1 MGSSSLVVS
10 SPDLEQASGLPGPGS
25 HALLVARLGTDEA
38 EPPVLRLFAGRLTA
52 ELVSG
57 SLRAVRYDGREVLRA
72 VGCVVG
78 GLAPA
83 TAVEDLSIEREA
95 GSFAVRFRGRA
106 AGHAG
111 AFDVRIAGD
120 ADGNLRFDL
129 TAPAAGGAADGIG
142 LRVLY
147 PVVGVAGRP
156 VVVEHDDG
164 RVEQSAFP
172 DLIEP
177 APPFTAVRAITHRV
191 AEGLSATCRFEGAR
205 FDMVDLR
212 AWSDAAYET
221 RATGVRAR
229 ETGARDTDAGD
240 SLPDDSLAGSAP
252 SQPSDGG
259 QRDAG
264 IVQCLRLSIADT
276 RPPAAAIARAGIT
289 TLGFGT
295 VAGYFPRV
303 GLFVTPEET
312 ARTMARLGDLLEI
325 APQALLC
332 RFDPEAGHDLQALS
346 GFAALSRSS
355 GIPVALE
362 CVVRRAGGAL
372 ETVEAIAGLV
382 RRAGL
387 EPASVAILSDENGPA
402 TPSDGAR
409 PPYAEIRRAAAAAF
423 PGVAVGA
430 AFPSFDA
437 MNRVRPAPEQLAF
450 ISHATCPILH
460 AADDRSVMQSLEA
473 MPYVIRTA
481 RAVLGDVPYRIGPS
495 TIALGAWSAGIRPVG
510 NPLGDRIPAA
520 GEDPRQRGLFAAAW
534 MLGYVAATADAALDL
549 WTGAALTGPMGVVD
563 EDGGR
568 RPAFHVLRGLA
579 RLAGTPRLAC
589 LSSRPDRVLALAG
602 RDGSGR
608 TVAWIA
614 NITGRLQ
621 PFSLSHAGMLPW
633 RASVVDEVRLTD
645 DAGRDAAPPPGVLAS
660 RGCDLSLAPYAVA
673 MLEQVGAPRY

>member
-10 SPDLEQASGLPGPGS
+10 PPDLEQTPGPPGPGG

-38 EPPVLRLFAGRLTA
+38 EPPVIRLSAGRLSA

-57 SLRAVRYDGREVLRA
+57 GLRAVRYDGREVLRA
-72 VGCVVG
+72 VGCVAAGRALTTV
-78 GLAPA
+78 
-83 TAVEDLSIEREA
+83 VEDVSVERDA
-95 GSFAVRFRGRA
+95 GSFAVRLRGNADGRA
-106 AGHAG
+106 A
-111 AFDVRIAGD
+111 AFDVRIEGHANGS
-120 ADGNLRFDL
+120 LRFEL
-129 TAPAAGGAADGIG
+129 SATAASAAGGIG
-142 LRVLY
+142 LRVRH

-177 APPFTAVRAITHRV
+177 IPPFIAIRTLTHSV
-191 AEGLSATCRFEGAR
+191 AEGITATCRFEGAR
-205 FDMVDLR
+205 FDMTDLR

-221 RATGVRAR
+221 RACA
-229 ETGARDTDAGD
+229 
-240 SLPDDSLAGSAP
+240 PLAGAPSASTPSASEPLSGEARAATGP
-252 SQPSDGG
+252 SQPADGA
-259 QRDAG
+259 RREAG
-264 IVQCLRLSIADT
+264 VVQCLRLSVADT
-276 RPPAAAIARAGIT
+276 RTPAAAVARSGIT

-303 GLFVTPEET
+303 GLFITPEET
-312 ARTMARLGDLLEI
+312 ARTMDRLDDLLEI

-332 RFDPEAGHDLQALS
+332 RFDPEAGHGWRALTD
-346 GFAALSRSS
+346 FAALSRSS

-362 CVVRRAGGAL
+362 CVVRRTERAL
-372 ETVEAIAGLV
+372 ETLEAIARLA
-382 RRAGL
+382 RSAGL
-387 EPASVAILSDENGPA
+387 EPTSVAILSDEDGPA
-402 TPSDGAR
+402 TPSDGVR
-409 PPYAEIRRAAAAAF
+409 PPHAEIRRAAAEAF

-430 AFPSFDA
+430 AFPSFEA

-473 MPYVIRTA
+473 MPCMVRTA
-481 RAVLGDVPYRIGPS
+481 RAVFGDVPYRIGPS
-495 TIALGAWSAGIRPVG
+495 TIALGACSAGIRPAE
-510 NPLGDRIPAA
+510 NPLGGRLPSA

-549 WTGAALTGPMGVVD
+549 WTGAALTGPAGVVD
-563 EDGGR
+563 DDGGR

-589 LSSRPDRVLALAG
+589 VSSRPDRVLALAG
-602 RDGSGR
+602 RDAGGR

-614 NITGRLQ
+614 NITDRLQ
-621 PFSLSHAGMLPW
+621 PFSLSHAGMMPW

>member
-1 MGSSSLVVS
+1 MGSSSLVGSSSFGVS
-10 SPDLEQASGLPGPGS
+10 PPDLEQTPGLPGPGG

-38 EPPVLRLFAGRLTA
+38 EPPAIRLSAGRLSA

-57 SLRAVRYDGREVLRA
+57 GLRAVRYDGREVLRA
-72 VGCVVG
+72 VGCAVAG
-78 GLAPA
+78 RGFAPV
-83 TAVEDLSIEREA
+83 VEDLSVERDT
-95 GSFAVRFRGRA
+95 GSFAVRFRGHA
-106 AGHAG
+106 AGPAG
-111 AFDVRIAGD
+111 AFDVRIEGHANGS
-120 ADGNLRFDL
+120 LLFEL
-129 TAPAAGGAADGIG
+129 TAADAAVAGGIG
-142 LRVLY
+142 LRVRH
-147 PVVGVAGRP
+147 PVVGLAGRP

-164 RVEQSAFP
+164 NVEHSAFP

-177 APPFTAVRAITHRV
+177 APPFTAVRVITHRV
-191 AEGLSATCRFEGAR
+191 AEGISATCRFEGAR
-205 FDMVDLR
+205 FEMTDLR
-212 AWSDAAYET
+212 ASSDAAFET
-221 RATGVRAR
+221 RAC
-229 ETGARDTDAGD
+229 EPDA
-240 SLPDDSLAGSAP
+240 SEPITSEPLAGEAVAGSGP
-252 SQPSDGG
+252 SQPSDGA
-259 QRDAG
+259 RREAG
-264 IVQCLRLSIADT
+264 IVQCLRLSVADT
-276 RPPAAAIARAGIT
+276 RTPTVAVARTGIT
-289 TLGFGT
+289 SLGFGT

-312 ARTMARLGDLLEI
+312 ARTMDRLGDLLEI

-332 RFDPEAGHDLQALS
+332 RFDPEAGHGLQALT

-362 CVVRRAGGAL
+362 CVVRRTEGAL
-372 ETVEAIAGLV
+372 ETVEAIARLV

-387 EPASVAILSDENGPA
+387 EPASVAILSDEDRPA

-409 PPYAEIRRAAAAAF
+409 PPHAEIRRAAAAAF
-423 PGVAVGA
+423 SGVAVGA
-430 AFPSFDA
+430 AFPSFEA

-450 ISHATCPILH
+450 ISHTTCPILH

-473 MPYVIRTA
+473 MPYVVRTA
-481 RAVLGDVPYRIGPS
+481 QAVLGDVPYRIGPS
-495 TIALGAWSAGIRPVG
+495 TIALGACSAGIRPAE
-510 NPLGDRIPAA
+510 NPLGGRVPAA

-549 WTGAALTGPMGVVD
+549 WTGAALTGPAGVVD
-563 EDGGR
+563 DDGGR

-589 LSSRPDRVLALAG
+589 VSSRPDRVLALAG
-602 RDGSGR
+602 RDAGGR

-614 NITGRLQ
+614 NITDRLQ

-645 DAGRDAAPPPGVLAS
+645 DAVRDAAPPPGVLAS